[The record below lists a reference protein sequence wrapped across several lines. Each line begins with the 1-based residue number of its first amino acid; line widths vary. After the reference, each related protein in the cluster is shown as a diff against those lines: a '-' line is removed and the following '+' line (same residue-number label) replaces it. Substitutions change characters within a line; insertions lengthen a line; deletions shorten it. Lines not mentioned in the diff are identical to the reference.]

1 MDCNQVRRVLLLY
14 LYKEKLCEEDV
25 ELVEGHL
32 YQCPCCRREFDSLRE
47 TLTKEIR
54 AGKRIII

>member
-1 MDCNQVRRVLLLY
+1 MPY
-14 LYKEKLCEEDV
+14 LTDESDV
-25 ELVEGHL
+25 DTYV
-32 YQCPCCRREFDSLRE
+32 DSLRE